1 MNTHT
6 TSKQSRRI
14 SLRRIS
20 AHIVCILLTTTGAA
34 LADNSIKLQV
44 AAKSEHNDPKGNNP
58 QEVQSRWLEISATGF
73 HLEKPAAV
81 KLEWAFFGDNLD
93 TDKVIKHGSG
103 TETVELAQSKK
114 ADAKTKPVNFTFT
127 PRHTR
132 ERCQR
137 LHEVLARQQLPTLRH
152 PSVRQRVFRTS
163 SQSERHQCAEE
174 ERCLHGRDYIEQ
186 PLYVSK
192 ALDMTLSCCT
202 PQTCAALAGDALW
215 TLKSHLPRHQLLG
228 CVSALKRHGPV
239 AM

>member
-1 MNTHT
+1 MNTRT
-6 TSKQSRRI
+6 TLTHRRRS
-14 SLRRIS
+14 SLCRIS

-127 PRHTR
+127 PRHTVR
-132 ERCQR
+132 TGSGKR
-137 LHEVLARQQLPTLRH
+137 ARSKVIEATG
-152 PSVRQRVFRTS
+152 VRYHAWGVRAFVD
-163 SQSERHQCAEE
+163 
-174 ERCLHGRDYIEQ
+174 G
-186 PLYVSK
+186 K
-192 ALDMTLSCCT
+192 
-202 PQTCAALAGDALW
+202 LAGEAYSSPSIQKLMGGTD
-215 TLKSHLPRHQLLG
+215 
-228 CVSALKRHGPV
+228 
-239 AM
+239 